1 MTSILQEQLEL
12 QFKLEAWCHTLYS
25 LPATY
30 VLLYYVLLYYVPS
43 TGNNRDETAGQTSV
57 SALALLLQ

>member
-30 VLLYYVLLYYVPS
+30 VLLYYVPS